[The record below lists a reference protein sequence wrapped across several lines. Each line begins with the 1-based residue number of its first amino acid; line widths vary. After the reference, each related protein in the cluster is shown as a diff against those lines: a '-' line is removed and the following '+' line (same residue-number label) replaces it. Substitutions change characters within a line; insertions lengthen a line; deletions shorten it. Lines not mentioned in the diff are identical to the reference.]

1 MRFPKKN
8 STVSLA
14 VDVRPDREHIET
26 APAIRRDRMG
36 LGSFKTACLA
46 FVAIVVAG
54 CAAEV
59 QKPGFPQISFA
70 HLQPISLNVA
80 RVEVEN
86 RYVSPAAR
94 PNVEHEFPVSPAAV
108 AMNWGRDRLRAAG
121 ASGVA
126 RVVVRRAS
134 VVEVPL
140 KRSEGVKGLFTR
152 DQSERYD
159 AVIDMMAEIRDEA
172 GNVRVTVEST
182 AKRSRTVSEN
192 ISLIEREKVWFEMT
206 EAMMS
211 DLNMAL
217 ENQMRIHMK
226 AWIR

>member
-1 MRFPKKN
+1 
-8 STVSLA
+8 
-14 VDVRPDREHIET
+14 
-26 APAIRRDRMG
+26 MG

-46 FVAIVVAG
+46 FVGIVVAG

-121 ASGVA
+121 TSGVA

-172 GNVRVTVEST
+172 GNVRVTVESK

>member
-1 MRFPKKN
+1 
-8 STVSLA
+8 
-14 VDVRPDREHIET
+14 
-26 APAIRRDRMG
+26 MG

-211 DLNMAL
+211 DLNMVL

>member
-1 MRFPKKN
+1 
-8 STVSLA
+8 
-14 VDVRPDREHIET
+14 
-26 APAIRRDRMG
+26 MG

-86 RYVSPAAR
+86 LYVSPAAR